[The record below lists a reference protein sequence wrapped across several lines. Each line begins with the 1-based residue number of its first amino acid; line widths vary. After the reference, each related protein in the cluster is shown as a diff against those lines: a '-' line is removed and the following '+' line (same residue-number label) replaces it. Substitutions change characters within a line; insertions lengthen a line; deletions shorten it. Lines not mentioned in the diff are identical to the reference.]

1 LSLETIHS
9 SCNSRTSNAMTDSQY
24 PLPASAQRVAEAAKH
39 LGLETQ
45 IVTMA
50 DSTRTAEQAAA
61 ACDCEV
67 GQIVKSLVFR
77 GAHTGTPYLLL
88 VSGKNRVDEKKA
100 AKLIGEGLARPDA
113 AYVRGITGF
122 AIGGI
127 PPFGHAQ
134 PLKTYMDADLLA
146 YADVWTAAG
155 TPHCVM
161 RLKPKDLQAK
171 TQALTISVY

>member
-1 LSLETIHS
+1 
-9 SCNSRTSNAMTDSQY
+9 MTDSTN
-24 PLPASAQRVAEAAKH
+24 PLPSAAQRVAEAAKH
-39 LGLETQ
+39 LGLSPK
-45 IVTMA
+45 ILTMA
-50 DSTRTAEQAAA
+50 ESTRTAADAAA
-61 ACDCEV
+61 ACGCEV

-77 GAHTGTPYLLL
+77 GANTGSPYLLL
-88 VSGKNRVDEKKA
+88 VSGKNRVDEEKA
-100 AKLIGEGLARPDA
+100 AKVIGEGLARPDA

-134 PLKTYMDADLLA
+134 PLKTFMDSDLLA

-161 RLKPKDLQAK
+161 RLNPQDLQSK
-171 TQALTISVY
+171 THAVTLAVY

>member
-1 LSLETIHS
+1 
-9 SCNSRTSNAMTDSQY
+9 MTDSHN
-24 PLPASAQRVAEAAKH
+24 PLPSSAQRVADAAQR
-39 LGLETQ
+39 LGLAPE

-50 DSTRTAEQAAA
+50 DSTRTAEEAAL
-61 ACDCEV
+61 ACGCEV

-77 GAHTGTPYLLL
+77 GASSGLPYLLL

-100 AKLIGEGLARPDA
+100 AKVIGETLARPDA
-113 AYVRGITGF
+113 AYVRGTTGF

-127 PPFGHAQ
+127 PPFGHAE
-134 PLKTYMDADLLA
+134 PLKTYMDADLLG

-161 RLKPKDLQAK
+161 RLDPKMLQAK
-171 TQALTISVY
+171 TEAVTLQVY

>member
-1 LSLETIHS
+1 
-9 SCNSRTSNAMTDSQY
+9 MTFPQN
-24 PLPASAQRVAEAAKH
+24 PLPSSAQRVADAARH
-39 LGLETQ
+39 LGLAPH

-50 DSTRTAEQAAA
+50 ASTRTAEEAAQA
-61 ACDCEV
+61 CGCEV

-77 GAHTGTPYLLL
+77 GATSGLPYLLL

-100 AKLIGEGLARPDA
+100 ARAIGEGLARPDA
-113 AYVRGITGF
+113 AYVRGTTGF

-134 PLKTYMDADLLA
+134 PLKTYIDADLLA

-161 RLKPKDLQAK
+161 RLKPEDLRAK
-171 TQALTISVY
+171 TQAVTLAVY

>member
-1 LSLETIHS
+1 
-9 SCNSRTSNAMTDSQY
+9 MTDLDN
-24 PLPASAQRVAEAAKH
+24 PLPSSAGRVAAAARK
-39 LGLETQ
+39 LGLSPH

-50 DSTRTAEQAAA
+50 SSTRTAEEAAA
-61 ACDCEV
+61 ACRCEV

-77 GAHTGTPYLLL
+77 GANSGTPYLLL

-100 AKLIGEGLARPDA
+100 AKVIGEALLRPDA
-113 AYVRGITGF
+113 AYVRGTTGF

-127 PPFGHAQ
+127 PPFGHDQ
-134 PLKTYMDADLLA
+134 PMRTFMDADLLT

-161 RLKPKDLQAK
+161 QLTPQDLQAG
-171 TQALTISVY
+171 TQAATIDVY